1 MKSFI
6 FAIVCAAFCSTS
18 FGGECV
24 GGSCR
29 TPVRNALS
37 TTANVAER
45 VVSAPVRVAR
55 RVVSKVRQRRH
66 CRNCN

>member
-6 FAIVCAAFCSTS
+6 FAIVCAALCSTS

-29 TPVRNALS
+29 MPVRNALFA
-37 TTANVAER
+37 TANVTER
-45 VVSAPVRVAR
+45 VVSASVRVVKKVA
-55 RVVSKVRQRRH
+55 SGVRQRRA
-66 CRNCN
+66 CRRCR